1 MGMLRSRY
9 SKSFAGAT
17 PSSRELILQTM
28 EISTQ
33 SAVRL
38 PPESQSCCPGV
49 GFRQQKMRFRV
60 GFTLPGPP
68 APGSAWDF
76 WHTHAAIDHVAC
88 AVPRHAQVAE
98 HTLRRPRAPPN
109 MRDSGYLNFYGSSFI
124 SRRHFRIKHSHSR

>member
-1 MGMLRSRY
+1 
-9 SKSFAGAT
+9 
-17 PSSRELILQTM
+17 
-28 EISTQ
+28 
-33 SAVRL
+33 
-38 PPESQSCCPGV
+38 
-49 GFRQQKMRFRV
+49 MRFRV

-109 MRDSGYLNFYGSSFI
+109 MRDALLFRPPSLRVSKFLWLLFY
-124 SRRHFRIKHSHSR
+124 